1 MTVKNLFLGFVAVI
15 LTVCLIGLLILA
27 TNEDA
32 LAKVHKTINTLN
44 AINVSTEDIY
54 KKKMDILNIHT
65 AKASEVNENVKKHNH
80 FKHRVNANQSNSFN
94 EQECQVIADR
104 YADKHIND
112 NYGLERISKTN
123 YGYNYVYSNDNSTSK
138 QHVSISNQGIITK

>member
-44 AINVSTEDIY
+44 AINVSTEDTY

-65 AKASEVNENVKKHNH
+65 AKAFEVNENVKKQNH
-80 FKHRVNANQSNSFN
+80 FKHRVNANKPNSFN

-123 YGYNYVYSNDNSTSK
+123 HGYNYVYSNDNSTSK

>member
-44 AINVSTEDIY
+44 AINVSTEDTY
-54 KKKMDILNIHT
+54 KKKILI
-65 AKASEVNENVKKHNH
+65 KRKWIFSIFILLKHL
-80 FKHRVNANQSNSFN
+80 K
-94 EQECQVIADR
+94 
-104 YADKHIND
+104 
-112 NYGLERISKTN
+112 
-123 YGYNYVYSNDNSTSK
+123 
-138 QHVSISNQGIITK
+138 

>member
-1 MTVKNLFLGFVAVI
+1 MIKMSKEMWVRDDSKKFILGFVAVI

-44 AINVSTEDIY
+44 AINVSTEDTY

-65 AKASEVNENVKKHNH
+65 AKHLK
-80 FKHRVNANQSNSFN
+80 
-94 EQECQVIADR
+94 
-104 YADKHIND
+104 
-112 NYGLERISKTN
+112 
-123 YGYNYVYSNDNSTSK
+123 
-138 QHVSISNQGIITK
+138 

>member
-44 AINVSTEDIY
+44 AINVSTEDTY

-65 AKASEVNENVKKHNH
+65 AKASEVNENVK
-80 FKHRVNANQSNSFN
+80 
-94 EQECQVIADR
+94 
-104 YADKHIND
+104 
-112 NYGLERISKTN
+112 SKIIL
-123 YGYNYVYSNDNSTSK
+123 
-138 QHVSISNQGIITK
+138 SIV

>member
-44 AINVSTEDIY
+44 AINVSTEDTY
-54 KKKMDILNIHT
+54 KKKMDILNVHT
-65 AKASEVNENVKKHNH
+65 AKASEVNENVKK
-80 FKHRVNANQSNSFN
+80 QSAKLLLIVM
-94 EQECQVIADR
+94 QI
-104 YADKHIND
+104 
-112 NYGLERISKTN
+112 
-123 YGYNYVYSNDNSTSK
+123 
-138 QHVSISNQGIITK
+138 SISMIIMV

>member
-44 AINVSTEDIY
+44 AINVSTEDTY

-65 AKASEVNENVKKHNH
+65 AKASEVNENVKKQNH
-80 FKHRVNANQSNSFN
+80 FKHRVNANKSNSFN

-104 YADKHIND
+104 YADIND

-123 YGYNYVYSNDNSTSK
+123 HGYNYVYSNDNSTSK

>member
-44 AINVSTEDIY
+44 AINVSTEDTY

-65 AKASEVNENVKKHNH
+65 AKASEVNENVKKQNH
-80 FKHRVNANQSNSFN
+80 FKHRVNANNQILLTNKSSKLLLIVM
-94 EQECQVIADR
+94 Q
-104 YADKHIND
+104 
-112 NYGLERISKTN
+112 ISL
-123 YGYNYVYSNDNSTSK
+123 SM
-138 QHVSISNQGIITK
+138 IIMV

>member
-1 MTVKNLFLGFVAVI
+1 MGKGMTVKNLFLGFVAVI

-44 AINVSTEDIY
+44 AINVSTEDTY

-65 AKASEVNENVKKHNH
+65 AKASEVNENVEKQNH
-80 FKHRVNANQSNSFN
+80 FKHRVNANKSNSFN
-94 EQECQVIADR
+94 EQECQVIAQ
-104 YADKHIND
+104 I
-112 NYGLERISKTN
+112 
-123 YGYNYVYSNDNSTSK
+123 
-138 QHVSISNQGIITK
+138 SISMIIMV